1 VSVEWP
7 SVAPNPLPK
16 PRKPPGIENLSD
28 GQLIDLCR
36 ATVQWQQ
43 QEMIRNHAE
52 AAALRKLVL
61 AYHDEAEQLRNV
73 GGVRRSAYEI
83 LLDIA
88 NDPSRDDGA
97 RIRAAEA
104 AAQYERPKL
113 SAAINQTTN
122 ITSIGDE
129 LDRARQRMTTLPKLI
144 DR

>member
-1 VSVEWP
+1 MLSREDRLKRRQERSALRRQEARDEWASHP
-7 SVAPNPLPK
+7 ANANAAYLQRQAE
-16 PRKPPGIENLSD
+16 RK
-28 GQLIDLCR
+28 
-36 ATVQWQQ
+36 
-43 QEMIRNHAE
+43 
-52 AAALRKLVL
+52 AAAAARTS
-61 AYHDEAEQLRNV
+61 D
-73 GGVRRSAYEI
+73 GVRRSAYEV

-113 SAAINQTTN
+113 TASINQNTN

-129 LDRARQRMTTLPKLI
+129 LDRARQRVTLPKLI